1 MSLDWRTKKLT
12 GKADSTLDMRKVH
25 DISCYR
31 ITGADCEEPVV
42 YEPGAGCPE
51 RYRDFQDARM

>member
-1 MSLDWRTKKLT
+1 
-12 GKADSTLDMRKVH
+12 MRKVH